1 MRIRKAF
8 VGLGTS
14 DKVVCRV
21 LGGSDK
27 CDALAIAA
35 AYQRKYTTVL
45 KDGIKKECSG
55 NYKRLAQAWVT
66 LPDALEDP
74 EAPID
79 VIADTAA
86 EPDGDGVV
94 DDPDPPT
101 PPASPKAPPPTP
113 PPPVPVPVP
122 QPTAVAACVEI
133 KLSRRVSA
141 TAESWS

>member
-1 MRIRKAF
+1 M
-8 VGLGTS
+8 
-14 DKVVCRV
+14 

-79 VIADTAA
+79 VIADTQS
-86 EPDGDGVV
+86 EPDGDGAV

-101 PPASPKAPPPTP
+101 PPASPKTPPPTQ
-113 PPPVPVPVP
+113 PPPVWKSTSASGARVEDDAML
-122 QPTAVAACVEI
+122 QHERAV
-133 KLSRRVSA
+133 KF
-141 TAESWS
+141 

>member
-1 MRIRKAF
+1 M
-8 VGLGTS
+8 
-14 DKVVCRV
+14 
-21 LGGSDK
+21 
-27 CDALAIAA
+27 
-35 AYQRKYTTVL
+35 
-45 KDGIKKECSG
+45 
-55 NYKRLAQAWVT
+55 T

-133 KLSRRVSA
+133 KIF
-141 TAESWS
+141 TARSC